1 MSTVEGEMFKPDLL
15 GTIPENCLECIAA
28 RLKAVEI
35 AGKIACT
42 YPEQMA
48 VAKEQFGEFL
58 GSCAIGPE
66 LVGTEFCSTQKKMC
80 RHPQSESAVVGW
92 QPEL

>member
-1 MSTVEGEMFKPDLL
+1 MVKSEFL
-15 GTIPENCLECIAA
+15 GAIPALCLECVGA
-28 RLKAVEI
+28 RLKAIEI

-42 YPEQMA
+42 DPEQMA

-58 GSCAIGPE
+58 GSCAVGPE

-80 RHPQSESAVVGW
+80 RHPQNESAVVGW